1 MYKFHVYVGDDQV
14 LHICPKNAMEVIWA
28 KYWSTEFAKHGTALI
43 NVHDTTDMYKN
54 MKALE
59 KESK

>member
-1 MYKFHVYVGDDQV
+1 
-14 LHICPKNAMEVIWA
+14 MEVIWA